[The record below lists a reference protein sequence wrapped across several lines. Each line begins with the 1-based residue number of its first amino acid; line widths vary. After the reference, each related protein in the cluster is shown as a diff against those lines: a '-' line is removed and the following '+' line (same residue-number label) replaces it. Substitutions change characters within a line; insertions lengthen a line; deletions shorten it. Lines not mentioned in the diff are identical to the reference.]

1 MPTLS
6 AILICKNEAAN
17 IEACLQSVSFCDEIV
32 VVDSGSIDGTQ
43 HIARRFTEKVFE
55 QSWLGFGPQKN
66 VALDHATGDWVFSI
80 DCDER
85 VTPMLRDAVLQA
97 VKQDGSHAAF
107 AVTRCNTFLGR
118 TIRFGDWRNDAPV
131 RLFRRNAGRFSPDPV
146 HERVLVQGTIGA
158 LDGVLQHHP
167 FDSLHAMVDTMQR
180 YSDLS
185 AQMPG
190 KRGAPPPLALLR
202 AIFAFIRGYLLK
214 GGFLDGYAGLLIAF
228 GTAEGTFWRHAK
240 RWERARQQ
248 RASAR

>member
-85 VTPMLRDAVLQA
+85 VTPTLRDAVLQA
-97 VKQDGSHAAF
+97 VKQGGSHAAF

-118 TIRFGDWRNDAPV
+118 TIRFGDWRNDAPI
-131 RLFRRNAGRFSPDPV
+131 RLFRRDAGRFSPDPV
-146 HERVLVQGTIGA
+146 HERVLVQGSIGA
-158 LDGVLQHHP
+158 LRGVLQHHP

>member
-1 MPTLS
+1 MSTLS
-6 AILICKNEAAN
+6 AILICKNEATN

-43 HIARRFTEKVFE
+43 HIARRFTERVFE
-55 QSWLGFGPQKN
+55 QSRLGFGPQKN
-66 VALDHATGDWVFSI
+66 DALDHATGDWVFSI

-85 VTPMLRDAVLQA
+85 VTPALRDAVLQA
-97 VKQDGSHAAF
+97 VKQGGSHAAF
-107 AVTRCNTFLGR
+107 AVTRRNTFLGR
-118 TIRFGDWRNDAPV
+118 TIRFGDWRNDTPV
-131 RLFRRNAGRFSPDPV
+131 RLFRRDAGRFSPDPV
-146 HERVLVQGTIGA
+146 HERVLVQGSTGA
-158 LDGVLQHHP
+158 LAGVLQHHP

-240 RWERARQQ
+240 RWERAREQ
-248 RASAR
+248 RATNR

>member
-66 VALDHATGDWVFSI
+66 VALDHATCDWVFSI

-85 VTPMLRDAVLQA
+85 VTPALRDAVLQA
-97 VKQDGSHAAF
+97 VKQGGSHAAF
-107 AVTRCNTFLGR
+107 AVTRRNTFLGR
-118 TIRFGDWRNDAPV
+118 TIRFGDWRNDTPV
-131 RLFRRNAGRFSPDPV
+131 RLFRRDAGRFSPDPV
-146 HERVLVQGTIGA
+146 HERVLVQGTTGA

-202 AIFAFIRGYLLK
+202 AIFAFVRGYLLK
-214 GGFLDGYAGLLIAF
+214 GGILDGYAGLLIAF

-240 RWERARQQ
+240 RWDRARDQ
-248 RASAR
+248 RAPNR

>member
-107 AVTRCNTFLGR
+107 AVTRRNTFLGR
-118 TIRFGDWRNDAPV
+118 TIRFGDWRNDTPV

-146 HERVLVQGTIGA
+146 HERVLVQGSTGA
-158 LDGVLQHHP
+158 LTGVLQHHP

-248 RASAR
+248 RAPAR

>member
-85 VTPMLRDAVLQA
+85 VTPALRDAVLQA
-97 VKQDGSHAAF
+97 VKQGGSHAAF
-107 AVTRCNTFLGR
+107 AVTRRNTFLGR
-118 TIRFGDWRNDAPV
+118 TIRFGDWRNDTPV
-131 RLFRRNAGRFSPDPV
+131 RLFRRDAGRFSPDPV
-146 HERVLVQGTIGA
+146 HERVLVQGTTGA

-202 AIFAFIRGYLLK
+202 AIFAFVRGYLLK
-214 GGFLDGYAGLLIAF
+214 GGILDGYAGLLIAF

-240 RWERARQQ
+240 RWDRARDQ
-248 RASAR
+248 RAPNR

>member
-85 VTPMLRDAVLQA
+85 VTPALRDAVLQA
-97 VKQDGSHAAF
+97 VKQGGAHAAF
-107 AVTRCNTFLGR
+107 AVTRRNTFLGR
-118 TIRFGDWRNDAPV
+118 TIRFGDWRNDTPV

-146 HERVLVQGTIGA
+146 HERVLVQGSIGA
-158 LDGVLQHHP
+158 LSGVLQHHP

-214 GGFLDGYAGLLIAF
+214 GGILDGYAGLLIAF

-248 RASAR
+248 RAANR

>member
-6 AILICKNEAAN
+6 AILICKNEATN

-85 VTPMLRDAVLQA
+85 VTPDLRDAVLRA
-97 VKQDGSHAAF
+97 VKQGGPHAAF
-107 AVTRCNTFLGR
+107 AVTRRNTFLGR
-118 TIRFGDWRNDAPV
+118 TIRFGDWRNDTPV
-131 RLFRRNAGRFSPDPV
+131 RLFRRDAGRFSPDAV
-146 HERVLVQGTIGA
+146 HERVLVQGSTGA
-158 LDGVLQHHP
+158 LAGVLQHHP

-202 AIFAFIRGYLLK
+202 AIFAFYRGYLLK

-240 RWERARQQ
+240 RWERAREQ
-248 RASAR
+248 RAINR

>member
-43 HIARRFTEKVFE
+43 RIARRFTEKVFE

-85 VTPMLRDAVLQA
+85 VTPALRDAVLQA
-97 VKQDGSHAAF
+97 VKQGGAHAAF
-107 AVTRCNTFLGR
+107 AVTRRNTFLGR
-118 TIRFGDWRNDAPV
+118 TIRFGDWRNDTPV
-131 RLFRRNAGRFSPDPV
+131 RLFRRDAGRFSPDPV
-146 HERVLVQGTIGA
+146 HERVLVQGTTGV
-158 LDGVLQHHP
+158 LSGVLQHHP

>member
-6 AILICKNEAAN
+6 AILICKNEATN

-85 VTPMLRDAVLQA
+85 VTPALRDAVLQA
-97 VKQDGSHAAF
+97 VKQGGSHAAF
-107 AVTRCNTFLGR
+107 AVTRRNTFLGR
-118 TIRFGDWRNDAPV
+118 TIRFGDWRNDTPV
-131 RLFRRNAGRFSPDPV
+131 RLFRRDAGRFSPDPV
-146 HERVLVQGTIGA
+146 HERVLVQGSTGA
-158 LDGVLQHHP
+158 LAGVLQHHP

-190 KRGAPPPLALLR
+190 KRGTPPPLALLR

-240 RWERARQQ
+240 RWERAREQ
-248 RASAR
+248 RATNR

>member
-85 VTPMLRDAVLQA
+85 VTPALRDAMLRA
-97 VKQDGSHAAF
+97 VKQGGAHAAF
-107 AVTRCNTFLGR
+107 AVTRRNTFLGR
-118 TIRFGDWRNDAPV
+118 TIRFGDWRNDTPV

-146 HERVLVQGTIGA
+146 HERVLVQGSIGA
-158 LDGVLQHHP
+158 LSGVLQHHP

-214 GGFLDGYAGLLIAF
+214 GGILDGYAGLLIAF

-248 RASAR
+248 RAANR